1 MIPASSKS
9 VRKVLI
15 ITQRFYPD
23 PTVAAVR
30 MTQWAKWLP
39 EHGWKPIVACRNFGA
54 SLSRTEV
61 ARAIHPDVDIV
72 YLNDPP
78 TSVAPTTGVT
88 SGGLVSAAIRV
99 IAPDL
104 IGTRPRSPVL
114 RWCKEAVTSLRA
126 RRGQAKDAAFW
137 RNAEDRIV
145 DLVRCHRP
153 DAVITTSP
161 SVAVHSAGLRLM
173 KEFPD
178 LCWLADFRDDYRQG
192 GRYRVSLAKRYG
204 SFKKFQHE
212 GAIYRAASWITCALP
227 VHQRWIRRRFPECA
241 NKMTI
246 VLNGAPEEL
255 CAAARQVGAHDRG
268 GTVKVIGFSEA
279 RESVALAQAVA
290 ALRGA
295 GEKIDLR
302 FVGRVPTL
310 RPAIEE
316 ALGDNVVFTGPVP
329 HDRALGEAVSA
340 RVLVA
345 VLSENRSRLFLISS
359 KLFEHLAVPVPVI
372 VINPTRPDA
381 SLFSRLGGVWMLKA
395 PTAADIRTT
404 LETAL
409 HTPFDQLQ
417 SRALMVQ
424 ESWNRRSQVQK
435 LAVVLDNLYKGRGRN
450 TNGEALAAPSL
461 SSLSISAPPSAQ

>member
-1 MIPASSKS
+1 MVPVASKS
-9 VRKVLI
+9 QRKVLI
-15 ITQRFYPD
+15 VTQRFYPD

-39 EHGWKPIVACRNFGA
+39 EHGWKPIVACRNSGV

-61 ARAIHPDVDIV
+61 ASAVHPEVEIV
-72 YLNDPP
+72 YLNNPP
-78 TSVAPTTGVT
+78 GSAASTKRSK
-88 SGGLVSAAIRV
+88 SGGLVSTAIRM

-104 IGTRPRSPVL
+104 IGTRPRNPVL
-114 RWCKEAVTSLRA
+114 RWCKEAVTDFRA
-126 RRGQAKDAAFW
+126 RRGHARDAAFW

-145 DLVRCHRP
+145 ELVRTHRP

-161 SVAVHSAGLRLM
+161 SVAVHTVALRLR
-173 KEFPD
+173 KEFPG

-192 GRYRVSLAKRYG
+192 GRYRVGLVKRYG
-204 SFKKFQHE
+204 SLKRFQHE
-212 GAIYRAASWITCALP
+212 SAIYRAASWITCALP

-241 NKMTI
+241 NKVSI

-255 CAAARQVGAHDRG
+255 CAAARQVQAHDRG

-295 GEKIDLR
+295 GEPVDLR
-302 FVGRVPTL
+302 FVGRVPIL

-316 ALGDNVVFTGPVP
+316 ALGDKVVFTGPVS
-329 HDRALGEAVSA
+329 HDRALEETVSA
-340 RVLVA
+340 GILVA
-345 VLSENRSRLFLISS
+345 VLNENRSRRYAVSS
-359 KLFEHLAVPVPVI
+359 KLFEYLAVPAPVI

-381 SLFSRLGGVWMLKA
+381 ALFSRLDGVWILRT
-395 PTAADIRTT
+395 PTAEDIQNT
-404 LETAL
+404 LEAAL
-409 HTPFDQLQ
+409 KTPFDQLQ

-424 ESWNRRSQVQK
+424 ERWNRRSQVRK
-435 LAVVLDNLYKGRGRN
+435 LASILDNICKIRELTPEKKMVD
-450 TNGEALAAPSL
+450 LK
-461 SSLSISAPPSAQ
+461 

>member
-1 MIPASSKS
+1 MVPVASKS
-9 VRKVLI
+9 ERKVLI
-15 ITQRFYPD
+15 VTQRFSPD

-30 MTQWAKWLP
+30 MTQWAKLLP
-39 EHGWKPIVACRNFGA
+39 EHGWKPIVACQNSGTL
-54 SLSRTEV
+54 LSREEV
-61 ARAIHPDVDIV
+61 ASAIHPEVEVV

-78 TSVAPTTGVT
+78 ASVAPTKGVT
-88 SGGLVSAAIRV
+88 SGGLVSTAIRA

-104 IGTRPRSPVL
+104 IGTRPKNRVL
-114 RWCKEAVTSLRA
+114 RWSKEAVTSLRA
-126 RRGQAKDAAFW
+126 RRGRLRDEAFW
-137 RNAEDRIV
+137 RKAEDRIV
-145 DLVRCHRP
+145 ELVRTHRP

-161 SVAVHSAGLRLM
+161 SVAVHTVGLRLR

-192 GRYRVSLAKRYG
+192 GRYRVGLAKRYG
-204 SFKKFQHE
+204 SLKRFQHE
-212 GAIYRAASWITCALP
+212 SAIYRTASWITCALP
-227 VHQRWIRRRFPECA
+227 VHQRWIRRRFPDCSD
-241 NKMTI
+241 KMTI

-255 CAAARQVGAHDRG
+255 CAAARQVGAHERG

-279 RESVALAQAVA
+279 RESVALAEAVA
-290 ALRGA
+290 TLRDA

-302 FVGRVPTL
+302 FVGRIPTL

-316 ALGDNVVFTGPVP
+316 ALSEHADFTGPVP
-329 HDRALGEAVSA
+329 HDRALEEAVSA

-381 SLFSRLGGVWMLKA
+381 SLFSRLDGVWLLRT
-395 PTAADIRTT
+395 PTAADIQNT
-404 LETAL
+404 LEAAL
-409 HTPFDQLQ
+409 DAPFDQLK

-424 ESWNRRSQVQK
+424 DSWNRRTQVRK
-435 LAVVLDNLYKGRGRN
+435 LASVLDDICKFHEPTSEERSREP
-450 TNGEALAAPSL
+450 T
-461 SSLSISAPPSAQ
+461 